1 MIEPFPGIG
10 FDGLLVD
17 RADAILGSDQV
28 EVAVDHPY
36 FGLLGRDLA
45 SQVPRHLQVA
55 IDGLADRYPLVSDRR
70 VHPFVERDVHLLD
83 RSLHTQEIALRFWA
97 GCRYADGK
105 PDAIDHVAQE
115 QELAGIDLRIEGE
128 RPQIHRAQPENDGD
142 DSANQ
147 RLLELDICSVSDRQG
162 DDESAEH
169 PGNPVDQE
177 GVVLE
182 IQGNGDDTSYQERE
196 IAEQAA
202 DDRLGDDQQ
211 GAFP

>member
-1 MIEPFPGIG
+1 M
-10 FDGLLVD
+10 
-17 RADAILGSDQV
+17 
-28 EVAVDHPY
+28 
-36 FGLLGRDLA
+36 
-45 SQVPRHLQVA
+45 QVA

-147 RLLELDICSVSDRQG
+147 RLLELDICSVSDRQS
-162 DDESAEH
+162 DNESAEH

-182 IQGNGDDTSYQERE
+182 IQGNGNDTSYQERE